1 MKKFISNEE
10 ILKNALRTE
19 DDVVDEDLKKFLEES
34 GMTIQEID
42 LSIFIGAMTG
52 DFSSLE
58 EKLNK
63 LGLTMKEEKRM
74 KDNYQIN
81 LEEKMKLNLFM
92 SIYNTDELIGLIKEY
107 QAKFGCD
114 GDINTDMM
122 HKFMMIKELQKET
135 FDMMKEERGNENN
148 N

>member
-63 LGLTMKEEKRM
+63 LGLTM
-74 KDNYQIN
+74 N
-81 LEEKMKLNLFM
+81 
-92 SIYNTDELIGLIKEY
+92 
-107 QAKFGCD
+107 
-114 GDINTDMM
+114 
-122 HKFMMIKELQKET
+122 
-135 FDMMKEERGNENN
+135 EERGNENN

>member
-63 LGLTMKEEKRM
+63 LGLTM
-74 KDNYQIN
+74 N
-81 LEEKMKLNLFM
+81 
-92 SIYNTDELIGLIKEY
+92 
-107 QAKFGCD
+107 
-114 GDINTDMM
+114 
-122 HKFMMIKELQKET
+122 
-135 FDMMKEERGNENN
+135 EERGNEILWI
-148 N
+148 